1 MRERHDPAHAG
12 VVAGRVVGLAT
23 AALAVGRLLVAQE
36 ATVEQVDAT
45 VRALGI
51 GVDGLGTAY
60 FHLSVAGVVVT
71 RYALAYV
78 VGSLI
83 GVAYD
88 WLGASTAALVG
99 LVVAV
104 GLLDGA
110 VAAIDTQ
117 SVWIGAAYVLAWL
130 AYLPVFARIHN
141 EAPDRERPR
150 RLGRE

>member
-12 VVAGRVVGLAT
+12 VVAGRVVGLVT
-23 AALAVGRLLVAQE
+23 AALAVGRLLAAQE
-36 ATVEQVDAT
+36 ATVEQLDAI

-60 FHLSVAGVVVT
+60 FYLSVAGVAVT

-78 VGSLI
+78 VGSLL

-88 WLGASTAALVG
+88 WLGASTAALAG

-110 VAAIDTQ
+110 VAAVDAQ

-130 AYLPVFARIHN
+130 SYLPVFARLHDGS
-141 EAPDRERPR
+141 PDRERPR

>member
-12 VVAGRVVGLAT
+12 VAAGRVVGLAT

-36 ATVEQVDAT
+36 ATVEQFDAI

-51 GVDGLGTAY
+51 GVDGLGRGY
-60 FHLSVAGVVVT
+60 FYLSVAGVGVT

-83 GVAYD
+83 GVAYG

-99 LVVAV
+99 LVVVV

-110 VAAIDTQ
+110 IAALDAR
-117 SVWIGAAYVLAWL
+117 SVWIGAAYLLAWL
-130 AYLPVFARIHN
+130 SYLPVFARLHD

-150 RLGRE
+150 RIG

>member
-1 MRERHDPAHAG
+1 MHERHDPAHAG

-36 ATVEQVDAT
+36 ATIEQFDAI

-51 GVDGLGTAY
+51 DADGLGTAY
-60 FHLSVAGVVVT
+60 FYVSLAGVAVT

-78 VGSLI
+78 VGSLL

-88 WLGASTAALVG
+88 WLDASTVALIG
-99 LVVAV
+99 LILAV
-104 GLLDGA
+104 GVLDGA
-110 VAAIDTQ
+110 IAALDAR
-117 SVWIGAAYVLAWL
+117 SVWIGAAYLLAWL
-130 AYLPVFARIHN
+130 SYLPVFARVHD

-150 RLGRE
+150 RLGQE

>member
-23 AALAVGRLLVAQE
+23 AALTVGRLLVAQE

-45 VRALGI
+45 VRVLGI
-51 GVDGLGTAY
+51 DADGLGTAY
-60 FHLSVAGVVVT
+60 FYFSVVGVALA

-78 VGSLI
+78 VGSLV

-88 WLGASTAALVG
+88 WLDASTVVLVG
-99 LVVAV
+99 LVAAV
-104 GLLDGA
+104 GIVDGA
-110 VAAIDTQ
+110 IAALDAR
-117 SVWIGAAYVLAWL
+117 SAWIGGACLLAWL
-130 AYLPVFARIHN
+130 SYLPVFVRVHH

-150 RLGRE
+150 RLG